1 MLCQKKKKKNVVPT
15 VTVSSHT
22 FILSIC
28 SRIEV
33 DKLLSLGQIGPCFSK
48 IVLWTTATAI
58 CLPIVYACFCT
69 ITAKMSN
76 YYKDQMAWKTEIFIS
91 GPLQK
96 VLTDPCSRKSTPL
109 FFHLFTMGCLHL
121 PVSLPKMTFP
131 HLTSNIFCQSCS
143 SHYLEE
149 ADPTPKQNKITFPVV
164 LLYSFP
170 HRPYHDGITL
180 IIWVLIF
187 NVCLPL

>member
-1 MLCQKKKKKNVVPT
+1 
-15 VTVSSHT
+15 
-22 FILSIC
+22 
-28 SRIEV
+28 
-33 DKLLSLGQIGPCFSK
+33 
-48 IVLWTTATAI
+48 
-58 CLPIVYACFCT
+58 
-69 ITAKMSN
+69 MSN

-121 PVSLPKMTFP
+121 RVSLPKMTFP

-180 IIWVLIF
+180 IIWVLIYLMFVFPYRLKIHTQKIVCFFFF
-187 NVCLPL
+187 NPESPVLNKVPVT